1 MKSKE
6 EIIQSVEYIFENTKR
21 IHGKSEAIDWQK
33 VAIHKSVSYILS
45 ELADLKAQ
53 LKQAEAEPIEKHDTC
68 DGCQMFSE
76 CGCMLDDS
84 CPDCDEHYFWTPKDK
99 IVEIKATPMPS
110 GWICPRC
117 QKVHSWLSMTC
128 DCEPKTI
135 TRTTYDPSDF
145 PCIH

>member
-6 EIIQSVEYIFENTKR
+6 EIVNTVEYIFENTKR
-21 IHGKSEAIDWQK
+21 IHGNSEALNWQK
-33 VAIHKSVSYILS
+33 IAIYKSVSYILS
-45 ELADLKAQ
+45 ELADLNAQ
-53 LKQAEAEPIEKHDTC
+53 LKQAEAEPVKN
-68 DGCQMFSE
+68 
-76 CGCMLDDS
+76 L
-84 CPDCDEHYFWTPKDK
+84 
-99 IVEIKATPMPS
+99 AS
-110 GWICPRC
+110 GQAWICPRC